1 MIFLHPKGI
10 MMNRF
15 QKLVLTFTLTLG
27 CIVAPSIGH
36 ASLIDL
42 GNGAIYDTTR
52 NVTWTQNLRY
62 DEIDLY
68 PTSRLTGLWGLSVT
82 NVGSTTHTVTEVDIY
97 QINSAPFLVGGTWW
111 GATAYA
117 TTLSFAGA
125 SNWRLPTQAELIGV
139 IGDSQFSSGIFART
153 GDARGQYLM
162 WTSTETGE
170 MTAVIVDLLSPRDY
184 YGSSVPKA
192 TPSSG
197 SIFVAWA
204 AHDGNINA
212 VPEVNSGALLLL
224 GLFLLSAFTAR
235 SNIKPRCPAESGV
248 A

>member
-1 MIFLHPKGI
+1 
-10 MMNRF
+10 MNRF
-15 QKLVLTFTLTLG
+15 QNLALTFPLTLG
-27 CIVAPSIGH
+27 CIFAPSIGH
-36 ASLIDL
+36 AILTDL

-82 NVGSTTHTVTEVDIY
+82 NMGNTAHTVTEVDIY

-117 TTLSFAGA
+117 TTLSFAGV
-125 SNWRLPTQAELIGV
+125 SNWRLPKQAELIGV
-139 IGDSQFSSGIFART
+139 IGDPQFSSGIFART

-170 MTAVIVDLLSPRDY
+170 TTAVIVDLLTPRDY

-204 AHDGNINA
+204 AHDGNITA
-212 VPEVNSGALLLL
+212 VREVNSDALLLVGL
-224 GLFLLSAFTAR
+224 LFLGAVTAR
-235 SNIKPRCPAESGV
+235 SNVKPRRPVESGV